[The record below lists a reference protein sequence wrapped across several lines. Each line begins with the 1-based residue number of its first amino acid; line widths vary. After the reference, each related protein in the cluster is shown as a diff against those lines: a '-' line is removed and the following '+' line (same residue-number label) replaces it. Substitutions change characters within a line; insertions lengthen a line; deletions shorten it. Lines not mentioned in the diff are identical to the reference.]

1 MRLSLDQVEESV
13 KHLRYVEDAAELNER
28 LRCGAAE
35 FHVPHG
41 ITVDLQYYRAGG
53 DVYLNA
59 ALSGEIR
66 GTCARCAEDFTFAMG
81 TDLRAVLA
89 PRSMQPSPA
98 GGEET
103 EDLGLGFYDGDEID
117 ITALVYEHTL
127 LALPTRAVCTEACR
141 GLCMRC
147 GANLNAGS
155 CSCPH
160 EAVGIH
166 LRTGLVSRRP
176 A

>member
-1 MRLSLDQVEESV
+1 MRLSLDQVEERV
-13 KHLRYVEDAAELNER
+13 KHLRYLEDAVELNER

-41 ITVDLQYYRAGG
+41 ITVELQYYRAGG
-53 DVYLNA
+53 DVYLEA

-81 TDLRAVLA
+81 TDLRAVLS
-89 PRSMQPSPA
+89 PRGTQPGHA
-98 GGEET
+98 GSEEA
-103 EDLGLGFYDGDEID
+103 EDLGLGFYEGDEID
-117 ITALVYEHTL
+117 ITALVYEHAL

-147 GANLNAGS
+147 GANLNTGS

-160 EAVGIH
+160 EAVGIRF
-166 LRTGLVSRRP
+166 RTGLVSRRP